1 MGRTVVDP
9 LTLMDRGVAEVVV
22 GDGLVVVGV
31 VGDGLVV
38 VGVVGDGAD
47 VVAAVVGEPVSRSAE
62 IAPARTM
69 ATIISPIV
77 VAFIFLPVDI

>member
-31 VGDGLVV
+31 VGDG
-38 VGVVGDGAD
+38 AD
-47 VVAAVVGEPVSRSAE
+47 VVSVVVGEPVSRTAE

-77 VAFIFLPVDI
+77 VAFIFLPVAI

>member
-22 GDGLVVVGV
+22 GDGLVVVG
-31 VGDGLVV
+31 DGLVV

-47 VVAAVVGEPVSRSAE
+47 VVAAGVGEPVSRSAE

-77 VAFIFLPVDI
+77 VAFIFLPVAI